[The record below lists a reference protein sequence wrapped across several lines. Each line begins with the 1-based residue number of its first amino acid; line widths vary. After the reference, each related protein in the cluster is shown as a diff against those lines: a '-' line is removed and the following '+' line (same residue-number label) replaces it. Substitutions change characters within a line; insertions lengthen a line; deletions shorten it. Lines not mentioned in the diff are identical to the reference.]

1 VTRPRFTL
9 RWLMVAV
16 VIVAI
21 AIAIPIAIERYIR
34 KSMNDFYGP
43 GGYLEQPNKSL

>member
-21 AIAIPIAIERYIR
+21 AIPIAIDIYIS
-34 KSMNDFYGP
+34 KSMDDFYGP
-43 GGYLEQPNKSL
+43 GDV